1 MNKPVPPLKVVEG
14 ALEAE
19 KLPILVQPG
28 DLHIAAN
35 RAADELLR
43 AGADYFQCSGEVV
56 MPVVEEVAA
65 FNGRRTRVV
74 RLKPVC
80 IDLMRDKLSSVA
92 RFQKPSKHA
101 TSGCV
106 AIDPPADVI
115 KILLA
120 RDGVFRRL
128 AGIITTPTLRPD
140 GSLLHLE
147 GYDAATGLLLLGAPQ
162 LPEIPDSPTKQDALE
177 ALRILDELLTEFS
190 FVDKASRSV
199 ALCCLMTPVLRG
211 GMQVAPLHAVTA
223 PAAGSG
229 KTYVIDLASAIA
241 AGEIAP
247 VISAGPDEKETEK
260 RLAAELME
268 GQPIVSIDNLNGEL
282 RGDFLAQAIERPLV
296 KPRILGVSKNQLI
309 QNKYTLFA
317 NGNNLQTVGDLNRRV
332 VVCLLDAN
340 VEQPELRQFRHKPVD
355 MILND
360 RSKYIAAILTIAK
373 AYLAAGSP
381 RVCAEIASFGDWTRL
396 ARAPLIWLGRVDPI
410 QTMAKAR
417 KDDPELA
424 RLEALVSA
432 WWRLGNHS
440 DLTAPPQREQGREG
454 QPSDRL
460 MPIMAGDLIRAA
472 QPPAGL
478 FGQNDDGGQT
488 SSLGDCRRNLFNA
501 LSAFAWHYKRSRNN
515 EIDPQILGINLRK
528 YKNRI
533 VPITDTNGSKPL
545 MVKIVAE
552 QNKVTKQN
560 EWLLQIANSVSEGEA
575 AG

>member
-19 KLPILVQPG
+19 QLPILVQPG
-28 DLHIAAN
+28 ELHVAAT
-35 RAADELLR
+35 RASAELL
-43 AGADYFQCSGEVV
+43 AAAVDFFQRGGEVV
-56 MPVVEEVAA
+56 MPVIEEVAA

-92 RFQKPSKHA
+92 RFQKPGKRA
-101 TSGCV
+101 TSDHV
-106 AIDPPADVI
+106 AIDPPSDVV
-115 KILLA
+115 KIILA

-147 GYDAATGLLLLGAPQ
+147 GYDAATGLLLLGAPK
-162 LPEIPDSPTKQDALE
+162 LPVIPVNPSKQDALE
-177 ALRILDELLTEFS
+177 ALSILDDLLAEFS

-211 GMQVAPLHAVTA
+211 GMQVAPLHGVTA

-296 KPRILGVSKNQLI
+296 KPRILGMSKNKLI
-309 QNKYTLFA
+309 QNNYTLFA

-332 VVCLLDAN
+332 VVCSLDAN
-340 VEQPELRQFRHKPVD
+340 VERPELRQFRRKPVD
-355 MILND
+355 MILSD
-360 RSKYIAAILTIAK
+360 RGKYSDHCESIF
-373 AYLAAGSP
+373 GS
-381 RVCAEIASFGDWTRL
+381 R
-396 ARAPLIWLGRVDPI
+396 
-410 QTMAKAR
+410 
-417 KDDPELA
+417 
-424 RLEALVSA
+424 
-432 WWRLGNHS
+432 N
-440 DLTAPPQREQGREG
+440 PQR
-454 QPSDRL
+454 
-460 MPIMAGDLIRAA
+460 M
-472 QPPAGL
+472 
-478 FGQNDDGGQT
+478 
-488 SSLGDCRRNLFNA
+488 
-501 LSAFAWHYKRSRNN
+501 
-515 EIDPQILGINLRK
+515 
-528 YKNRI
+528 
-533 VPITDTNGSKPL
+533 
-545 MVKIVAE
+545 
-552 QNKVTKQN
+552 
-560 EWLLQIANSVSEGEA
+560 
-575 AG
+575 